1 MLLLV
6 MSRDIDQNHL
16 DSTRERSIYERNLR
30 KTFVSKAFRSE
41 KEQEDWQN
49 TEEVTSEFK
58 ETLAVIRGG
67 TNTELRGSNYSFQ

>member
-6 MSRDIDQNHL
+6 MSRDINQNYL

-41 KEQEDWQN
+41 KEQEN
-49 TEEVTSEFK
+49 
-58 ETLAVIRGG
+58 
-67 TNTELRGSNYSFQ
+67 